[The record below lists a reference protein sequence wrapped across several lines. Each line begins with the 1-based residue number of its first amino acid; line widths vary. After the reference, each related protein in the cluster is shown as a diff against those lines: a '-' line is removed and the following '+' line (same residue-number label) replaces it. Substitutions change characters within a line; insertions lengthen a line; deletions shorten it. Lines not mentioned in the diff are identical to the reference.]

1 MVNRVIVST
10 DCVCDL
16 PPQFIEKYSIPIMCY
31 YMKVGNARFQ
41 DINEINSDS
50 ILEYLEQDHKML
62 ATMSASVDEYKDFF
76 SDITEGGKKFVIH
89 VTVARHLSN
98 GYRNATEAAKSFS
111 CVQVVDSGK
120 VSGAMGMFVLVAA
133 DLARKGATKDII
145 LQKLENIRDKINC
158 SFVMRSSKY
167 LIFNKRMRGLL
178 LQRLEAFSLHPVL
191 VLRNSAFSMGG
202 LCWGNDYQY
211 AGAYV
216 RKRLRNVSKI
226 SDEVLFVVTA
236 GCDYDMQQYIVAEA
250 KKKMEWKHIFVMR
263 ASATI
268 SCNSGP
274 GTFGLVFFNK

>member
-1 MVNRVIVST
+1 MVNKVIVST

-16 PPQFIEKYSIPIMCY
+16 PPQFIDKYSIPIMCY
-31 YMKVGNARFQ
+31 YMKVGTARFQ
-41 DINEINSDS
+41 DISEINSDS
-50 ILEYLEQDHKML
+50 ILEYMEQDHKML
-62 ATMSASVDEYKDFF
+62 ATMSASVEEYTEFF
-76 SDITEGGKKFVIH
+76 NDITEDGKNSVIH
-89 VTVARHLSN
+89 ITIAKHLSN
-98 GYRNATEAAKSFS
+98 GYRNAVEAAKSFS
-111 CVQVVDSGK
+111 GVHVVDSGK

-145 LQKLENIRDKINC
+145 LQRLETIREKINC

-167 LIFNKRMRGLL
+167 LVYNKRLRGIL
-178 LQRLEAFSLHPVL
+178 LQRLEIFSLHPVI
-191 VLRNSAFSMGG
+191 VLRNSALVMGG

-211 AGAYV
+211 AKEYI
-216 RKRLRNVSKI
+216 RKRLSDVSKI

-236 GCDYDMQQYIVAEA
+236 GCDYEMQQYIVAEA
-250 KKKMEWKHIFVMR
+250 KKKVEWKHIYVMR